1 MSCQGRRRGGRE
13 SSRGRS
19 RTRTDRLAPGARRA
33 ARFLDRPGAA
43 DWKVTYR
50 TGAGRRRAEEFDKV
64 LSTASLHSFKEGIQV
79 VRGGEALP
87 AAALPAASYSP
98 LSVVAVGFKNEAIGR
113 KLQGTHILVP
123 QGNANMRSNCVLFSS
138 DAFKGRAPGGSTLFT
153 LYFGGTR
160 PPFRAQWP
168 RAELLSAAL
177 QDLQFLLQV
186 EGPPTFARHVF
197 WKRAVPIYTPDYGD
211 EVLRRLAE
219 LEAMRGLHFAGNHV
233 SGLDV
238 GSAVTDAY
246 TLAGRLARRWTRE
259 RAAQARAATLAAP
272 EGSQPLAAPAAAQ
285 ADPLEAVRAEV
296 AKAKAREWGM
306 EGEEVIERLKKQ
318 RAPATLEE
326 VSRKQESADDAGG
339 ERGAGRDPGRGRQE
353 PREPPE
359 PKRKLPALLAAF
371 APRQE
376 EPAAAPALSEEE
388 QRKARREQA
397 LKAQKLVE
405 EDVALQLL
413 AEKEWS
419 KLERAKTRAEVRAEV
434 ERARKRLGALAMRNI
449 D

>member
-1 MSCQGRRRGGRE
+1 M
-13 SSRGRS
+13 
-19 RTRTDRLAPGARRA
+19 
-33 ARFLDRPGAA
+33 
-43 DWKVTYR
+43 
-50 TGAGRRRAEEFDKV
+50 
-64 LSTASLHSFKEGIQV
+64 
-79 VRGGEALP
+79 VRGGQALP

-219 LEAMRGLHFAGNHV
+219 LEATMRGLHFAGNHV
-233 SGLDV
+233 GGLDV

-259 RAAQARAATLAAP
+259 RAARARAAALAAP
-272 EGSQPLAAPAAAQ
+272 GGSQPPAVRAAAR

-326 VSRKQESADDAGG
+326 VSRKQESADAAGG
-339 ERGAGRDPGRGRQE
+339 ERGAGRDPGGGQQA
-353 PREPPE
+353 PREAPA
-359 PKRKLPALLAAF
+359 PKRQLPALLRAAF

-376 EPAAAPALSEEE
+376 EPAPAPALSEEE